1 MSSCKVDA
9 VFLNGNFYVFR
20 FRFRYKLPEL
30 ELSQDIIPVF
40 RDDVQLSVTE
50 YRTKL
55 YDIMTAN
62 EKIGGIGHKMD
73 KK

>member
-1 MSSCKVDA
+1 MSRHSV
-9 VFLNGNFYVFR
+9 VSMRFFNGLS

-30 ELSQDIIPVF
+30 ELNQDIIPVF

-62 EKIGGIGHKMD
+62 EKISGNSNKFE

>member
-1 MSSCKVDA
+1 MQLMVNIYL
-9 VFLNGNFYVFR
+9 VHFR
-20 FRFRYKLPEL
+20 FRFKLPEL
-30 ELSQDIIPVF
+30 ELNQDIIPVF

-62 EKIGGIGHKMD
+62 EKIGGISNKMD

>member
-1 MSSCKVDA
+1 MFGVI
-9 VFLNGNFYVFR
+9 VNFR
-20 FRFRYKLPEL
+20 FRHKLPEI
-30 ELSQDIIPVF
+30 ELNQDIIPVF

-62 EKIGGIGHKMD
+62 EKISGIGNKMD